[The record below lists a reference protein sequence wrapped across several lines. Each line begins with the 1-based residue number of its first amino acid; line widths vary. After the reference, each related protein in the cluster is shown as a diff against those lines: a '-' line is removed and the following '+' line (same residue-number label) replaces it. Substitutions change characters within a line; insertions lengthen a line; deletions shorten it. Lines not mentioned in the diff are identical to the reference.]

1 MQAEATAGA
10 AETGTSPA
18 PLPGAGGEK
27 AELLEKLLAQYNDG
41 RRKTFYFLAVNLLEL
56 PELRAA
62 MARAEGRAGFAGLS
76 SQARCRA
83 VAEEIQGAADKRGI
97 PLKLRRKK

>member
-1 MQAEATAGA
+1 MSSPRQEAIRAILSADTTEEPSG
-10 AETGTSPA
+10 PA
-18 PLPGAGGEK
+18 PLRP
-27 AELLEKLLAQYNDG
+27 
-41 RRKTFYFLAVNLLEL
+41 
-56 PELRAA
+56 A